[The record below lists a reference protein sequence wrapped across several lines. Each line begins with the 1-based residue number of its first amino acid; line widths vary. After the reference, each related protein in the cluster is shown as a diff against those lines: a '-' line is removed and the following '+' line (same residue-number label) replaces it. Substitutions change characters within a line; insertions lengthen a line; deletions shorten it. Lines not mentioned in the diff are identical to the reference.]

1 MKKKVVIIIIA
12 VIIIALGVFEYK
24 ELKTDVQAPNE
35 VEQNLIEEQNKID
48 ENIAQDS
55 QENVQV
61 ATNEYDNI
69 SENNI
74 SNEVSNNNISKE
86 TTITKTL
93 APSGFAGSSLLKVV
107 LYSDGNV
114 YLIHYDGQEYE
125 ESNITKKEL
134 IAKNATSIRE
144 EIENEEFS
152 AIVVKS
158 KDIVCRDYNWIT
170 FE

>member
-1 MKKKVVIIIIA
+1 MKKFFIIA
-12 VIIIALGVFEYK
+12 IVVIIIALGAFEYK
-24 ELKTDVQAPNE
+24 ELKTDEQTPRDI
-35 VEQNLIEEQNKID
+35 EQNLIEEQNKIN

-61 ATNEYDNI
+61 ATNENTNI

-74 SNEVSNNNISKE
+74 SNEISNNNISKK
-86 TTITKTL
+86 TTITKTV

-114 YLIHYDGQEYE
+114 YLIHYDGQGYE
-125 ESNITKKEL
+125 EANVTKKEL

-158 KDIVCRDYNWIT
+158 KDIVCRDYNWII